1 MAEQH
6 GFLGGIGDRIAREL
20 KQIQW
25 ALLALGAI
33 LLFNLIFAPDFF
45 EIGFRNG
52 RMTGSLI
59 DVLKRSAPR
68 MIIALGMTLVIG
80 SGGIDVSVGSLAAI
94 AGSVAVLVIR
104 GGDITY
110 LATQATSTVPIPLII
125 FIALVAVAAFGAF
138 NGFLVSVIR
147 IQPII
152 ATLILMVTGRGIAML
167 LTNGYVLAYDHP
179 QYENLGAGGFLG
191 LPIPVWFA
199 LGMLV
204 FLSLLSNR
212 TPLGLYIQ
220 ATGGNPTASYY
231 SGTRTQL
238 VKLLVYVISALCAGV
253 AGIIFT
259 ADVKSADA
267 AFMGLWIELEAILAV
282 VIGGTPMTGGRYSL
296 FGTVVGALIIQTL
309 ITTLLTMA
317 VPVQYT
323 LIFQA
328 IVVIIVLILQSDKIK
343 EIALRRRAAAIQ
355 ETVNE

>member
-1 MAEQH
+1 MAEHNQL
-6 GFLGGIGDRIAREL
+6 LGSLGRRITKEF
-20 KQIQW
+20 KNIQW
-25 ALLALGAI
+25 ALLALGVI
-33 LLFNLIFAPDFF
+33 LLFNLIVSPDFF
-45 EIGFRNG
+45 QIGFRNG
-52 RMTGSLI
+52 RMTGSVI
-59 DVLKRSAPR
+59 DVLKRAAPR

-110 LATQATSTVPIPLII
+110 LVTQATSTVPIPLIV
-125 FIALVAVAAFGAF
+125 FAALLVVAALGAF
-138 NGFLVSVIR
+138 NGFLVSVIQ

-152 ATLILMVTGRGIAML
+152 ATLILMVTGRGMAML

-179 QYENLGAGGFLG
+179 QYESLGAGGFLG

-199 LGMLV
+199 LGVLV
-204 FLSLLSNR
+204 LLSLLSNR

-296 FGTVVGALIIQTL
+296 LGTVVGALIIQTL

-328 IVVIIVLILQSDKIK
+328 IVVIIVLILQSDKVK
-343 EIALRRRAAAIQ
+343 DATSRKRTFAAPGV
-355 ETVNE
+355 EHE